1 MSTASMLDGSR
12 TMMQHGTS
20 SKEEEHPLFSLL
32 PALLFTLEDMPFV
45 ALLLV
50 VADRLVRET
59 TV

>member
-12 TMMQHGTS
+12 TMTQHGTS
-20 SKEEEHPLFSLL
+20 SKEEEHPLF
-32 PALLFTLEDMPFV
+32 FTLEDMPFV

-50 VADRLVRET
+50 VADDFVRET